1 MTFFIIMFLLG
12 ALFFCTLF
20 FVGFITLNLA
30 LAFMDSIDLICNGK
44 GVD

>member
-1 MTFFIIMFLLG
+1 MTFFIITFLIG

-20 FVGFITLNLA
+20 FAGFIALNFA